1 LSRTGDSQRSVEA
14 RQRAGDRPGHLGFI
28 MDGNG
33 RWAQQ
38 RQLPRTDGHAE
49 GAEALR
55 RILRL
60 AREQEIAEVTCFAL
74 STENS
79 EQRPAEELQF
89 LYELLADHLEQER
102 EEMER
107 LQICFRAIGRL
118 QELPR
123 RLIDAIE
130 KAQSE
135 TSEHQG
141 LVFRLAVNYGGRA
154 EMADAFCSAGA
165 GDRSLIGAQKESALA
180 AQLYDPAMPDL
191 DLLVRTGGEMRL
203 SNFLLWHSSYAELY
217 FTPVLWPDF
226 ATADFTAALEEY
238 SRRSRRF
245 GSVSSTTSGGDA

>member
-1 LSRTGDSQRSVEA
+1 MSLSSDSGPSAEERPP
-14 RQRAGDRPGHLGFI
+14 AGVRPGHLGFI

-33 RWAQQ
+33 RWAEQ
-38 RQLPRTDGHAE
+38 RQLPRTQGHAE

-55 RILRL
+55 QMLRL
-60 AREQEIAEVTCFAL
+60 ARKHHIAEVTCFAL
-74 STENS
+74 STENF
-79 EQRPAEELQF
+79 EQRSEEELQF
-89 LYELLADHLEQER
+89 LFDLLAHHLEQER

-130 KAQSE
+130 KAQRE
-135 TSEHQG
+135 TSGHKG

-154 EMADAFCSAGA
+154 ELADAFCSGGA
-165 GDRSLIGAQKESALA
+165 GDPSLIGAQKETALA
-180 AQLYDPAMPDL
+180 AHLYDPAMPDL

-226 ATADFTAALEEY
+226 SAVDFAAALEEY

-245 GSVSSTTSGGDA
+245 GSVSTTTSGGDA